1 MRVRVPCRDV
11 LVHWAAGPYGS
22 TRISF
27 SKSMT
32 GPLELN
38 VSVALN
44 VAANSPV
51 VLPVGQV
58 QHGIRAG
65 MGYVGLRHGVA
76 RLLRRHVGEH
86 RVLKGLLRVLK
97 ECSI

>member
-1 MRVRVPCRDV
+1 
-11 LVHWAAGPYGS
+11 
-22 TRISF
+22 
-27 SKSMT
+27 MT

-65 MGYVGLRHGVA
+65 MGYVGLRQGAAGVA
-76 RLLRRHVGEH
+76 RLLGRHVGEH

-97 ECSI
+97 ESFILAVHAGRVGA